1 MVYVIAQDVYFFDF
15 FMFPL
20 QLDFAVVFFFFSSRR
35 RHTRCALVTG
45 VQTCALPISASTGAE
60 RSSAVSSPSPRLGR
74 LKRGSFGFSKWKSGF
89 SSARLRY
96 QMTMPVIRAIVM
108 MEPEIHMDAGSG
120 ALADRLRIALVVRR
134 PRTPPHPAGSAT
146 SGSG

>member
-1 MVYVIAQDVYFFDF
+1 MGGRSAG
-15 FMFPL
+15 
-20 QLDFAVVFFFFSSRR
+20 ATAGRG
-35 RHTRCALVTG
+35 A
-45 VQTCALPISASTGAE
+45 ASTGAE

-120 ALADRLRIALVVRR
+120 ALADRLRIALVRSEE
-134 PRTPPHPAGSAT
+134 HT
-146 SGSG
+146 SELQSLMRISYAVLCLTKKKNTVQCTHSEE